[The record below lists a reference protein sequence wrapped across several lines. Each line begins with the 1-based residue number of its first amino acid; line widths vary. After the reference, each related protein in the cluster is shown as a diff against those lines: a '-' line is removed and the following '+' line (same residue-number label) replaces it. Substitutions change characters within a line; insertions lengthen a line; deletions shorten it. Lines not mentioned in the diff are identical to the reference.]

1 MPGIKASR
9 QQRHTSMSGPL
20 IATTAAAAFV
30 LTTTYLTVG
39 ARSLRRTWLVPAA
52 AAAAFLVF
60 SLYAVATEGLTG
72 VWQEHVRSAWG
83 NQIWID
89 LLLAVTIGWYLILP
103 RARSAGMNPAVW
115 LPLILLTGCIGFLAM
130 LSRLTYLEQRT

>member
-1 MPGIKASR
+1 
-9 QQRHTSMSGPL
+9 MSGPL
-20 IATTAAAAFV
+20 IAATAAAAFL
-30 LTTTYLTVG
+30 LTITYLTVG
-39 ARSLRRTWLVPAA
+39 ARSLRRAWLVPAA

-130 LSRLTYLEQRT
+130 LSRLTCLEQRT